1 MERYIGGDVH
11 AASVTFSIRSE
22 GGKILRRDV
31 VETNGQALVG
41 YLSQQPGNV
50 HLCIE
55 EGEWSQWLHEILSP
69 HVAELVV
76 YRARWAPGSKS
87 DKHDADDL
95 SERIRTGKIGCP
107 SRVLRRRGLQ
117 ARGTRR
123 AGLPAPRSAA
133 ANRGASWPRV
143 GRAGSAASRGGE
155 DADP

>member
-22 GGKILRRDV
+22 AGKILRRNI

-41 YLSQQPGNV
+41 YMAQQPGNV

-76 YRARWAPGSKS
+76 YRARWTPGSKS

-95 SERIRTGKIGCP
+95 SERIRTGKVGCP
-107 SRVLRRRGLQ
+107 VFKAAEADGRTRWRNDLRCWSGFPGVSR
-117 ARGTRR
+117 
-123 AGLPAPRSAA
+123 P
-133 ANRGASWPRV
+133 W
-143 GRAGSAASRGGE
+143 
-155 DADP
+155 